1 MKETGTRCEHCSGA
15 ITEYYNRRYSGMR
28 GKCMH
33 CMVDFPLE

>member
-1 MKETGTRCEHCSGA
+1 VEETSTRCEHCNSV
-15 ITEYYNRRYSGMR
+15 ITEYYNHRYSGMR